1 MKKLILTAVSALAV
15 LAPAQAQARDGGF
28 SLSPAPR
35 WDSADGETSIK
46 LRGRVYYDLADI
58 DWSSPNATAPTD
70 RDEFRTARLGFEV
83 EHGPV
88 KFVVEYD
95 FESENAKPNDV
106 LLAVNLPRGRVR
118 LGHFKTMNSLEEQ
131 TSSRY
136 GTFMERGM
144 STDLF
149 GLGRRIGI
157 AYDWSGNGFTASV
170 GVFGGAMDDNFAF
183 REVDDSSAMAA
194 RITWSTNVDDTRW
207 HVGTSW
213 RRIEHDGGTRARV
226 YPQAHLSNRF
236 ATADYRAGA
245 ALGTADNS
253 DFVGFELAAIQ
264 GPFHLHG
271 EYARLSIDGPT
282 SAPDFASGMLQAGWI
297 LTGETRPYKE
307 SGGTFNR
314 LRPASSVFD
323 GGHGAFEV
331 ALRHDISDLGD
342 ADLGRIRSTTVG
354 ANWYLHDHL
363 RVMANYVT
371 ANMNAPT
378 STESSDSLQ
387 FRIQADF

>member
-1 MKKLILTAVSALAV
+1 MKYLILTAASALAC
-15 LAPAQAQARDGGF
+15 LASTEARAREGGF
-28 SLSPAPR
+28 SFSPAPR
-35 WDSADGETSIK
+35 WDIADGETSIK

-58 DWSSPNATAPTD
+58 DWSSPNAASPAD
-70 RDEFRTARLGFEV
+70 RDEFRTARLGFEI

-106 LLAVNLPRGRVR
+106 LLAINLPEGRIR
-118 LGHFKTMNSLEEQ
+118 IGHFKTMNSLEEQ

-136 GTFMERGM
+136 GTFMERGIA
-144 STDLF
+144 TDLF

-157 AYDWSGNGFTASV
+157 AYDWSGNGFTASA

-183 REVDDSSAMAA
+183 REVDESSAIAA
-194 RITWSTNVDDTRW
+194 RVTWSTVVDDTRW

-213 RRIEHDGGTRARV
+213 RRTDHDGGTRLRV

-236 ATADYRAGA
+236 AAADYRAGA
-245 ALGTADNS
+245 LLGTAENS
-253 DFVGFELAAIQ
+253 DFVGLELAAIR

-271 EYARLSIDGPT
+271 EFARLSIDGPAG
-282 SAPDFASGMLQAGWI
+282 SPSFDSGMLQAGWI
-297 LTGETRPYKE
+297 LTGEPRPYKE
-307 SGGTFNR
+307 SGGTFGR

-323 GGHGAFEV
+323 GGHGAFEIAV
-331 ALRHDISDLGD
+331 RHDISDLSD
-342 ADLGRIRSTTVG
+342 AALGHIRSTTVG

-363 RVMANYVT
+363 RVMANYVA

-378 STESSDSLQ
+378 FTESSDSLQ